1 MVARIN
7 TVAFNGVEVQSVDV
21 QVQISNGL
29 PAFTVVGLPD
39 KAVAESRER
48 VRAAL
53 HALGLSLPA
62 KRLTVNL
69 APADLAKE
77 GSHYDLPIAL
87 GLLAAMEILPADELR
102 DCVVLGEL
110 SLDAGIRA
118 VAGVLPAALH
128 AVSNDNRLICPAA
141 CGAEAAWAGDL
152 DILAP
157 GDLLQLINHMKGTQ
171 ILSKP
176 QPKVA
181 AVRAQALHVTD
192 IASVRGQETAKRAL
206 EIAAAGG
213 HNLLMIGP
221 PGAGKSMLASCLPGI
236 LPPLSPR
243 EALEVSMIHSLAGS
257 LPEGGLIQ
265 QRPFRAPHHS
275 ASLPALVGGG
285 HKAKPGEISLAH
297 RGVLFLDELPEFAR
311 ATLESLRQ
319 PLETGSATIARAN
332 HHVTYPAR
340 FQLIAAMNP
349 CRCGYLGDPGQ
360 ECTKA
365 PRCGGE
371 YQDKLS
377 GPLLD
382 RIDLQVETGAVSIAE
397 LGTPVTGGENS
408 EAVAARVAACR
419 ALQNERYEALAPG
432 MGYLNATI
440 PPALLEQV
448 AVLEE
453 SARALLNE
461 AADRLKLSARAY
473 HRLLRVARTIADME
487 AVVTGHPASARISR
501 NHIAESMGY
510 RRLRNG

>member
-141 CGAEAAWAGDL
+141 CGSEAAWAGDL

-157 GDLLQLINHMKGTQ
+157 GDLLQLINHIKGTQ
-171 ILSKP
+171 VLSKP

-181 AVRAQALHVTD
+181 LVRAQMSHVTD

-257 LPEGGLIQ
+257 LPDGGLIQ

-311 ATLESLRQ
+311 ASLESLRQ

-360 ECTKA
+360 E
-365 PRCGGE
+365 
-371 YQDKLS
+371 
-377 GPLLD
+377 
-382 RIDLQVETGAVSIAE
+382 
-397 LGTPVTGGENS
+397 
-408 EAVAARVAACR
+408 
-419 ALQNERYEALAPG
+419 
-432 MGYLNATI
+432 
-440 PPALLEQV
+440 
-448 AVLEE
+448 
-453 SARALLNE
+453 
-461 AADRLKLSARAY
+461 
-473 HRLLRVARTIADME
+473 
-487 AVVTGHPASARISR
+487 
-501 NHIAESMGY
+501 
-510 RRLRNG
+510 